1 MNDKLKFYFVL
12 FLFIFGGFFVCFC
25 LSFFSFLLVCF
36 FREEQ
41 KILVMKMNSLWF
53 TKLVSEDLY
62 F

>member
-12 FLFIFGGFFVCFC
+12 FLFFIFGGFFVCF
-25 LSFFSFLLVCF
+25 SFFSFLLVCF

-41 KILVMKMNSLWF
+41 KILAMKMNSLWF